1 MSLDNPVIPAGPT
14 NGHALNA
21 DGADASSADGAD
33 ERARPVRHGTWT
45 GPTALDTNFPAHCYF
60 DWHHIAGLDEEDEN
74 GHVSNVS
81 YVRWIQDAT
90 RAHSEAVGF
99 DRAAFET
106 IGATFI
112 VKRHEVDYRQGCRAG
127 DAVIVTTTVEEI
139 RPASAVRRT
148 RVIRLK
154 DGVEILKA
162 RTEWVFVAIEGH
174 RPTRITPEILHAFAL
189 TGKVNRGRR
198 DKEV

>member
-1 MSLDNPVIPAGPT
+1 MSVHESPRLSPSLVSVEDGPT
-14 NGHALNA
+14 
-21 DGADASSADGAD
+21 
-33 ERARPVRHGTWT
+33 RHGDWK
-45 GPTALDTNFPAHCYF
+45 GATALDTAYNAHCYF
-60 DWHHIAGLDEEDEN
+60 DWYHVAGMDEEDEN

-99 DRAAFET
+99 DRAAYET

-127 DAVIVTTTVEEI
+127 DEVIVTTTVEEI

-154 DGVEILKA
+154 DGVEILRA
-162 RTEWVFVAIEGH
+162 RTEWVFVAIDGH
-174 RPTRITPEILHAFAL
+174 RPTRITPEILVAFDL
-189 TGKVNRGRR
+189 VNKVNRARR
-198 DKEV
+198 AKAEEA